1 MSLAADPYSTE
12 SELFDDQVEF
22 MILLDGY
29 RNKFDQTFSTFKSED
44 LRDLLRFLPGVV
56 VQKPMSMQG
65 MACLYRIRPDLLE
78 RLIKSAIK
86 PLKSLSRNYIPN
98 SHYILDE
105 YISGFLRD
113 RDRSQHYYCNPMLP
127 HISICRHFLSLLDG
141 SNSPDLPS

>member
-78 RLIKSAIK
+78 RLIKTLTIGPPRPPHVS
-86 PLKSLSRNYIPN
+86 SLQF
-98 SHYILDE
+98 
-105 YISGFLRD
+105 G
-113 RDRSQHYYCNPMLP
+113 
-127 HISICRHFLSLLDG
+127 
-141 SNSPDLPS
+141 